1 LFGSAT
7 VRNCRTEDSLG
18 GVRSLIDNG
27 KSSQADVSVPN
38 ETSNQTSNETSED
51 RKYANSAASAASNA
65 PSGEAKGVYTKSN
78 PKPLFKSLVGFALE
92 VGDRLLINDLE
103 VIFKGWV
110 DQSQT
115 AIEVMVIAGTETK
128 LIRAKEIKSLAR
140 SQDISS
146 KSTGD
151 DSSDHQDFD
160 DEIGAKQ
167 DIPKSSDPDPT
178 ENNQAQ
184 GDRRDADRDVDVT
197 PEPIAE
203 DIPEIPKEPE
213 YNAWEVWT
221 YLERQRVKT
230 LKLLNTFRA
239 EWEANRFVREA
250 ERSAPSNLRVHYEIR
265 PVCLDESEINGSYQ
279 NIHAPHPN
287 TEEINPDAENYA
299 DVIDVE
305 VIN

>member
-1 LFGSAT
+1 MFGSAT
-7 VRNCRTEDSLG
+7 VRNCRTEDSIG

-27 KSSQADVSVPN
+27 KSSQAHVSAPN
-38 ETSNQTSNETSED
+38 ETSNQTSEN
-51 RKYANSAASAASNA
+51 RKYAGSA
-65 PSGEAKGVYTKSN
+65 PSSDPTSDAKGVYTTSN

-103 VIFKGWV
+103 VVFKGWV

-115 AIEVMVIAGTETK
+115 AIEVKAIADGAETK

-146 KSTGD
+146 KSTGQ
-151 DSSDHQDFD
+151 DSYDSQDFD
-160 DEIGAKQ
+160 DEMGTKH
-167 DIPKSSDPDPT
+167 DVPKSGDQ
-178 ENNQAQ
+178 NNQAQ
-184 GDRRDADRDVDVT
+184 GDRSDADRDVEVMPD
-197 PEPIAE
+197 PIAE
-203 DIPEIPKEPE
+203 ELPEIPKEPE

-221 YLERQRVKT
+221 YLERQRVNT

-265 PVCLDESEINGSYQ
+265 PVWLDESEINGSYQ
-279 NIHAPHPN
+279 NIHEPKSKDEQP
-287 TEEINPDAENYA
+287 NPDAEDYVKSYA
-299 DVIDVE
+299 DAIDVE

>member
-1 LFGSAT
+1 
-7 VRNCRTEDSLG
+7 
-18 GVRSLIDNG
+18 
-27 KSSQADVSVPN
+27 VSVPN
-38 ETSNQTSNETSED
+38 ETGEDHAHSQTSTT
-51 RKYANSAASAASNA
+51 
-65 PSGEAKGVYTKSN
+65 KGVYASPNT
-78 PKPLFKSLVGFALE
+78 KPLFKSLVGFALE
-92 VGDRLLINDLE
+92 VGDRLLLNDLE
-103 VIFKGWV
+103 VVFKGWV

-115 AIEVMVIAGTETK
+115 AIEVMAIADGAEIK
-128 LIRAKEIKSLAR
+128 QIRAKEIKSLAR

-146 KSTGD
+146 KSTGQ
-151 DSSDHQDFD
+151 DSHVSHDFQDF
-160 DEIGAKQ
+160 Q
-167 DIPKSSDPDPT
+167 SSEDTKDSQGFDGEGGDQAPAD
-178 ENNQAQ
+178 NNHTQH
-184 GDRRDADRDVDVT
+184 DRKDADVETSPD
-197 PEPIAE
+197 PIAE

-287 TEEINPDAENYA
+287 TDEINPDAENYA

-305 VIN
+305 VIK

>member
-1 LFGSAT
+1 MFGSAT
-7 VRNCRTEDSLG
+7 IRNCRTEDSLG

-51 RKYANSAASAASNA
+51 RKYANSAESSD
-65 PSGEAKGVYTKSN
+65 PSGDAKGVYTKFN

-92 VGDRLLINDLE
+92 VGDRLLINDIE
-103 VIFKGWV
+103 VVFKGWV

-115 AIEVMVIAGTETK
+115 AIEVMAIAGAEIK
-128 LIRAKEIKSLAR
+128 QIRAKEIKSLAR

-146 KSTGD
+146 KSTGHDSD
-151 DSSDHQDFD
+151 DSQDFD
-160 DEIGAKQ
+160 DEMGREQDVAKSGDQ
-167 DIPKSSDPDPT
+167 DPAA
-178 ENNQAQ
+178 NNQAQ

-265 PVCLDESEINGSYQ
+265 PVCLDESEINGSHQ

>member
-1 LFGSAT
+1 MFGSAT

-27 KSSQADVSVPN
+27 KSSQAHVSTPN

-51 RKYANSAASAASNA
+51 RKYAGSA
-65 PSGEAKGVYTKSN
+65 PSSDTSSDTKGVYTKSN

-92 VGDRLLINDLE
+92 VGDRLLINDVE

-115 AIEVMVIAGTETK
+115 AIEVTAIADGAETK

-146 KSTGD
+146 KSTGH
-151 DSSDHQDFD
+151 DSQDFD
-160 DEIGAKQ
+160 DEMGREQDVAKSGDQ
-167 DIPKSSDPDPT
+167 DPT

-184 GDRRDADRDVDVT
+184 GDRSDVDRDVDVT

-203 DIPEIPKEPE
+203 EMPEIPKEPE

-287 TEEINPDAENYA
+287 TDEINPDAENYA

-305 VIN
+305 VIK

>member
-1 LFGSAT
+1 M
-7 VRNCRTEDSLG
+7 
-18 GVRSLIDNG
+18 
-27 KSSQADVSVPN
+27 SVPN
-38 ETSNQTSNETSED
+38 ETSNQTSED
-51 RKYANSAASAASNA
+51 RKYAGSA
-65 PSGEAKGVYTKSN
+65 PSSKPSSDAKGVYTKSN
-78 PKPLFKSLVGFALE
+78 PKPLLKSLVGFALE

-103 VIFKGWV
+103 VVFKGWV

-115 AIEVMVIAGTETK
+115 AIEVVMIADGAETK
-128 LIRAKEIKSLAR
+128 QIRAKEIKSLAR
-140 SQDISS
+140 SQDIAS
-146 KSTGD
+146 KSTGH
-151 DSSDHQDFD
+151 DSYDSQDFD
-160 DEIGAKQ
+160 DEMGREQDVAKSGDRVNGDQ
-167 DIPKSSDPDPT
+167 DLEENK
-178 ENNQAQ
+178 NNQHDHS
-184 GDRRDADRDVDVT
+184 GSDAEVT
-197 PEPIAE
+197 PDPIAE

-279 NIHAPHPN
+279 NIHAPNPS

-305 VIN
+305 VIK